1 MAHRIKNNNW
11 GVGRGQGIDNVS
23 EGLDIRGRRW
33 KLLRRNDGPEE
44 SATTAEALAEEYDPE
59 V

>member
-1 MAHRIKNNNW
+1 MSNR
-11 GVGRGQGIDNVS
+11 GIDNVS

-44 SATTAEALAEEYDPE
+44 LATTAEALAEEYDPE